1 MGHEDRV
8 WPRAHTNAS
17 AIPLPEPR
25 SGRALC
31 YLRAGGGAAWKM
43 RELGASLSRRPRVS
57 AEVQAAWSEGLI
69 NAVPGPSTV
78 VLLIIGLAGMAA
90 RNWCRRKV

>member
-1 MGHEDRV
+1 MAPSPHERKRDPATRTEI
-8 WPRAHTNAS
+8 R
-17 AIPLPEPR
+17 
-25 SGRALC
+25 RALC